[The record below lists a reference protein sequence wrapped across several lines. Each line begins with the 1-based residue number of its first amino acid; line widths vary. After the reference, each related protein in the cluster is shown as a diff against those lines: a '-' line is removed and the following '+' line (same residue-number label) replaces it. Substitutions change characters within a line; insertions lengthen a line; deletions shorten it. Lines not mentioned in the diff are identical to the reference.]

1 MKPSALRGAGPAADG
16 GRGAFVLEPVDSAA
30 TRLIVRTRG
39 GGRDNLAS
47 LALSPLG
54 LMVMEPAHFIMER
67 RMLLTLRDR
76 VESAR
81 GTERRRS

>member
-67 RMLLTLRDR
+67 RMLLALRDR
-76 VESAR
+76 VESAG